1 MRKARGWEET
11 ASKKFSSGES
21 QQELAVSPVPPHP
34 KMRMFRKSSGLKR
47 VLKMEALKATGL
59 AALTRISAHRER
71 RGEEEEV
78 ESMEKNPLEAEVRL
92 IKMLFQSISAEN
104 HS

>member
-1 MRKARGWEET
+1 MLAKG
-11 ASKKFSSGES
+11 SG
-21 QQELAVSPVPPHP
+21 A
-34 KMRMFRKSSGLKR
+34 RKSSEHHILFCEVFR
-47 VLKMEALKATGL
+47 SSFCLVLVEKTSLHVP
-59 AALTRISAHRER
+59 AHAER